1 MAMEHLSV
9 RICTQESRSDFAIYD
24 SDRLENEHLGNMD
37 QYRVTREVPLPYQFD
52 DTAHE
57 EEEDDDE
64 DGVPHRGWRHR
75 QRTRSDS
82 TNLKPISLPDDQSH
96 IDRVAP

>member
-1 MAMEHLSV
+1 MAMELLCV
-9 RICTQESRSDFAIYD
+9 KICTQEPRSDFAISD

-64 DGVPHRGWRHR
+64 DSVPHTGWRHR
-75 QRTRSDS
+75 QRTRSNS
-82 TNLKPISLPDDQSH
+82 TNLKPISLPSDQSH
-96 IDRVAP
+96 NDIVAP